1 MFNLI
6 ETTMEISTTMVRFS
20 YFKEAMEKKTEKAQL
35 FLCGD
40 RRNPEKVWI
49 PLNKLEIKDDEE
61 RPGYNEVVMP
71 KWLFMKS
78 CLPFYTDPE
87 EFIVTTEVKDV

>member
-1 MFNLI
+1 M
-6 ETTMEISTTMVRFS
+6 TISTTMVRFS
-20 YFKEAMEKKTEKAQL
+20 YPKEAMEKRTEKAQL

-40 RRNPEKVWI
+40 RRKPEKVWV

-61 RPGYNEVVMP
+61 RPGYNVVVMP
-71 KWLFMKS
+71 KWIFMKGS
-78 CLPFYTDPE
+78 LPLYTDPE